1 MHYLILV
8 KSLEMIHVKDL
19 LKEVGYTRGS
29 VSPVG
34 VKKNNGI
41 YFDKEVLN
49 HDSIEI
55 SAGAYGMGLVLNRDE
70 LLKFLNAKVKDIA
83 KDED

>member
-1 MHYLILV
+1 MNI
-8 KSLEMIHVKDL
+8 KIH
-19 LKEVGYTRGS
+19 
-29 VSPVG
+29 
-34 VKKNNGI
+34 N
-41 YFDKEVLN
+41 
-49 HDSIEI
+49 DSIEI